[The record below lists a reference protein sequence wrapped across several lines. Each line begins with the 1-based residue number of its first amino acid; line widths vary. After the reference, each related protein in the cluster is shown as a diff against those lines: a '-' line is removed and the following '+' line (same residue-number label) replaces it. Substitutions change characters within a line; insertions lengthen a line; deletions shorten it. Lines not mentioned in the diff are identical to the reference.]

1 MSEEFIFKKTETIM
15 EKSFI
20 LQNKLQV
27 RGFPPRPPERHNEL
41 NKMKKKNFRKLCRIY
56 KNQEGS
62 GPGRSLPVT
71 QSLCVRWSNYFL
83 AYVIFMAHVA
93 VILKPCSAS
102 LATPA
107 CVSLSNSTKA
117 MSCFPGTSRTSLNP
131 GNLPGTRTLLT
142 HWFWFLRRPGPE
154 QSRTLNSLVEQHGE
168 HHLVGLFWQVVEEQD
183 VVGRVVRHLRGKHF
197 LLIC

>member
-1 MSEEFIFKKTETIM
+1 MFSRQSDAEEVFGFSLNRNSCLKNSFLKRQQLWKNLLFYKTKRSSEVFLLDLESVTE
-15 EKSFI
+15 
-20 LQNKLQV
+20 
-27 RGFPPRPPERHNEL
+27 
-41 NKMKKKNFRKLCRIY
+41 KKNFRKLCRIY

-62 GPGRSLPVT
+62 GPGRSLSVT
-71 QSLCVRWSNYFL
+71 QSLFVSRSNYFL
-83 AYVIFMAHVA
+83 AYVIFMAQVA

-142 HWFWFLRRPGPE
+142 HWFWFL
-154 QSRTLNSLVEQHGE
+154 
-168 HHLVGLFWQVVEEQD
+168 
-183 VVGRVVRHLRGKHF
+183 
-197 LLIC
+197 